1 MPIVDEEDRVLGL
14 VSTTDL
20 IRSLLHG
27 PPRRGNGDLRHGSG
41 VPPQDEAPEGR
52 TNHRRPT
59 DAEYAAA
66 LQAAELLH
74 VEARDPKFIGKTLLY
89 LDQRRAYLEKV
100 LERADRF
107 LVAGQD
113 EHNHAQLLK
122 SVLAAKRA
130 EEHAAGTT
138 RVPFP
143 LE

>member
-1 MPIVDEEDRVLGL
+1 M
-14 VSTTDL
+14 
-20 IRSLLHG
+20 LHG
-27 PPRRGNGDLRHGSG
+27 PPRRGNGDLEHGSE

-52 TNHRRPT
+52 SYHRRPT
-59 DAEYAAA
+59 ATEYAAA
-66 LQAAELLH
+66 LQTAQLLH
-74 VEARDPKFIGKTLLY
+74 VEARDPKFLGKSLLY

-122 SVLAAKRA
+122 AVLAAKRA
-130 EEHAAGTT
+130 EEHATGAT